1 MEARRV
7 VSVARDVVAVIDE
20 HNVTF
25 MAGSIAH
32 AAFLSLLP
40 LLLLLFIVAGA
51 VGNEYLTEQ
60 LVAMARDH
68 LSPAGQGLVYEA
80 LTHASERA
88 GASLI
93 GIVSLLW
100 GMLRIFR
107 GISTAFDELYQD
119 GESSFAGKLL
129 DGAVVFAVILIA
141 TVGAGFGAT
150 TLAAVDHPVVELL
163 TPFALFVGLTVGFFP
178 MYYVFPDP
186 DVSVREALPGT
197 VIAAAGWVVLE
208 TVFGIYADLVNTV
221 GTFETLGAVILLLI
235 WLYGNAL
242 VLLVGA
248 AVNVV
253 IGGHHATDLED
264 GHGTDPGAESES
276 DSDSDDGSDP
286 GDGNPQETVGA

>member
-1 MEARRV
+1 MDARR
-7 VSVARDVVAVIDE
+7 SYAVAREVVAVIDE

-40 LLLLLFIVAGA
+40 LLLLLFLVAGA

-80 LTHASERA
+80 LTHASERG

-93 GIVSLLW
+93 GLVSLLW

-107 GISTAFDELYQD
+107 GVTTAFDELYAD
-119 GESSFAGKLL
+119 GENSFPEKVVN
-129 DGAVVFAVILIA
+129 GAVVFAVILIA

-150 TLAAVDHPVVELL
+150 TLASVDHPVVQAA
-163 TPFALFVGLTVGFFP
+163 TPIGLFVALSIAFFP

-197 VIAAAGWVVLE
+197 LIAAGGWVVLE
-208 TVFGIYADLVNTV
+208 TVFGIYVGLVNTV
-221 GTFETLGAVILLLI
+221 GTFETFGAVILLLI

-242 VLLVGA
+242 ILLVGA

-253 IGGHHATDLED
+253 IGGHRAIDREDDRDSED
-264 GHGTDPGAESES
+264 GNA
-276 DSDSDDGSDP
+276 
-286 GDGNPQETVGA
+286 QEPVGA

>member
-1 MEARRV
+1 MDLRRIP
-7 VSVARDVVAVIDE
+7 SVARDVIAVIDE

-60 LVAMARDH
+60 LVAIARDH

-80 LTHASERA
+80 LTHASERG

-107 GISTAFDELYQD
+107 GINTAFDELYAG
-119 GESSFAGKLL
+119 GESSFPEKLL
-129 DGAVVFAVILIA
+129 DGAIVFAVILIA
-141 TVGAGFGAT
+141 TVGAGFGT
-150 TLAAVDHPVVELL
+150 TMLASVDHPIVGFV
-163 TPFALFVGLTVGFFP
+163 TPFALFFGLSIAFFP

-186 DVSVREALPGT
+186 KVTVREALPGT
-197 VIAAAGWVVLE
+197 VIAAAGWVALE
-208 TVFGIYADLVNTV
+208 AVFGLYVGLVNTV

-242 VLLVGA
+242 VLLVGT

-253 IGGHHATDLED
+253 IGGHHTTERDDHET
-264 GHGTDPGAESES
+264 G
-276 DSDSDDGSDP
+276 DS
-286 GDGNPQETVGA
+286 GDAPDTVRV

>member
-1 MEARRV
+1 MDARRIYA
-7 VSVARDVVAVIDE
+7 VARDVVAVVDE

-60 LVAMARDH
+60 IVVMARDH

-80 LTHASERA
+80 LTHASERG

-93 GIVSLLW
+93 GLVSLLW

-107 GISTAFDELYQD
+107 GVTTAFDELYAD
-119 GESSFAGKLL
+119 GENSFPEKVVN
-129 DGAVVFAVILIA
+129 GAVVFAVILIA
-141 TVGAGFGAT
+141 TVGAGFGTT
-150 TLAAVDHPVVELL
+150 TLASVDNPVVQAA
-163 TPFALFVGLTVGFFP
+163 TPIALFVALSVGFFP
-178 MYYVFPDP
+178 MYYIFPDP

-197 VIAAAGWVVLE
+197 LIAAGGWVVLE
-208 TVFGIYADLVNTV
+208 TVFGVYVGLVNTV
-221 GTFETLGAVILLLI
+221 GTFETFGAIILLLI

-253 IGGHHATDLED
+253 IGGHHATDRED
-264 GHGTDPGAESES
+264 GSGA
-276 DSDSDDGSDP
+276 DDGAAQD
-286 GDGNPQETVGA
+286 TLGA

>member
-1 MEARRV
+1 MPRRG
-7 VSVARDVVAVIDE
+7 VA
-20 HNVTF
+20 
-25 MAGSIAH
+25 
-32 AAFLSLLP
+32 
-40 LLLLLFIVAGA
+40 
-51 VGNEYLTEQ
+51 
-60 LVAMARDH
+60 
-68 LSPAGQGLVYEA
+68 
-80 LTHASERA
+80 
-88 GASLI
+88 
-93 GIVSLLW
+93 
-100 GMLRIFR
+100 
-107 GISTAFDELYQD
+107 TAFDELYQD

-129 DGAVVFAVILIA
+129 DAAVVFAVILIA

-163 TPFALFVGLTVGFFP
+163 TPLALFVALTIGFFP

-197 VIAAAGWVVLE
+197 LIAAAGWVVLE

-253 IGGHHATDLED
+253 IGGHYAADLED
-264 GHGTDPGAESES
+264 GHGHGS
-276 DSDSDDGSDP
+276 DSDAESGSESDDGSDP
-286 GDGNPQETVGA
+286 EDGNPQETVGA

>member
-1 MEARRV
+1 MDLRRI
-7 VSVARDVVAVIDE
+7 VSVAREVVAVIDE

-93 GIVSLLW
+93 GLVSLLW

-107 GISTAFDELYQD
+107 GVATAFDELYAD
-119 GESSFAGKLL
+119 GQNSFSEKLV
-129 DGAVVFAVILIA
+129 DGAVVAVAILVA

-150 TLAAVDHPVVELL
+150 TLAAIDHPVIALL
-163 TPFALFVGLTVGFFP
+163 TPVTLFVGLAIAFFP

-197 VIAAAGWVVLE
+197 AIAAAGWVVLE

-253 IGGHHATDLED
+253 IGGHHAVDRED
-264 GHGTDPGAESES
+264 GHGA
-276 DSDSDDGSDP
+276 DSDDGNAQD
-286 GDGNPQETVGA
+286 TAGA

>member
-1 MEARRV
+1 MDARR
-7 VSVARDVVAVIDE
+7 SYAVAREVVAVIDE

-40 LLLLLFIVAGA
+40 LLLLLFLVAGA

-80 LTHASERA
+80 LTHASERG

-93 GIVSLLW
+93 GLVSLLW

-107 GISTAFDELYQD
+107 GVTTAFDELYAD
-119 GESSFAGKLL
+119 GENSFPEKVVN
-129 DGAVVFAVILIA
+129 GAVVFAVILIA
-141 TVGAGFGAT
+141 TVGAGFGTT
-150 TLAAVDHPVVELL
+150 TLAAIDHPVVQAA
-163 TPFALFVGLTVGFFP
+163 TPIGLFVALSVAFFP

-186 DVSVREALPGT
+186 DVSVRDALPGT
-197 VIAAAGWVVLE
+197 FIAAGGWVILE
-208 TVFGIYADLVNTV
+208 TVFGIYVGLVNTV
-221 GTFETLGAVILLLI
+221 GTFETFGAVILLLI

-242 VLLVGA
+242 ILLVGA

-253 IGGHHATDLED
+253 IGGHHAVDRED
-264 GHGTDPGAESES
+264 DRDADGESA
-276 DSDSDDGSDP
+276 
-286 GDGNPQETVGA
+286 QETVGA

>member
-1 MEARRV
+1 MDPRRIY
-7 VSVARDVVAVIDE
+7 SVARDVAAVIDE

-40 LLLLLFIVAGA
+40 LLLLLFIIAGA
-51 VGNEYLTEQ
+51 VGNDYLTEQ

-93 GIVSLLW
+93 GLVSLLW

-107 GISTAFDELYQD
+107 GINTAFDELYAD
-119 GESSFAGKLL
+119 DESSFLEQL
-129 DGAVVFAVILIA
+129 VDGAIVFTVIFVA

-150 TLAAVDHPVVELL
+150 TLAAIDHPLVEVL
-163 TPFALFVGLTVGFFP
+163 TPFALFLALAAAFFP
-178 MYYVFPDP
+178 MYYVFPEP
-186 DVSVREALPGT
+186 DVSMREALPGT
-197 VIAAAGWVVLE
+197 VIAAAGWVLLE
-208 TVFGIYADLVNTV
+208 AIFGIYADLVNTV

-253 IGGHHATDLED
+253 IGNHRPED
-264 GHGTDPGAESES
+264 GPDDADER
-276 DSDSDDGSDP
+276 DSASS
-286 GDGNPQETVGA
+286 VRA

>member
-1 MEARRV
+1 MDARRIYA
-7 VSVARDVVAVIDE
+7 VAREVAVVIDE

-80 LTHASERA
+80 LTHASKRG

-93 GIVSLLW
+93 GLVSLLW

-107 GISTAFDELYQD
+107 GVTTAFDELYAD
-119 GESSFAGKLL
+119 GENSFPEKLVN
-129 DGAVVFAVILIA
+129 GAVVFAVILIA
-141 TVGAGFGAT
+141 TVGAGFGTT
-150 TLAAVDHPVVELL
+150 TLAAIDNPVVQAA
-163 TPFALFVGLTVGFFP
+163 TPIALFVALSVGFFP

-186 DVSVREALPGT
+186 DVSVRDALPGT
-197 VIAAAGWVVLE
+197 LIAAGGWVVLE
-208 TVFGIYADLVNTV
+208 TVFGIYVGLVNTV
-221 GTFETLGAVILLLI
+221 GTFETFGAVILLLI

-242 VLLVGA
+242 ILLVGA

-253 IGGHHATDLED
+253 IGGHHAIDREDDRDSED
-264 GHGTDPGAESES
+264 GNA
-276 DSDSDDGSDP
+276 
-286 GDGNPQETVGA
+286 QEPVGA

>member
-1 MEARRV
+1 MDARR
-7 VSVARDVVAVIDE
+7 SYAVAREVVAVIDE

-40 LLLLLFIVAGA
+40 LLLLLFLVAGA

-93 GIVSLLW
+93 GLVSLLW

-107 GISTAFDELYQD
+107 GVTTAFDELYAD
-119 GESSFAGKLL
+119 GENSFPEKVVN
-129 DGAVVFAVILIA
+129 GAVVFAVILIA

-150 TLAAVDHPVVELL
+150 TLAAIGHPAVQAA
-163 TPFALFVGLTVGFFP
+163 TPIALFVALSVAFFP

-186 DVSVREALPGT
+186 DVSVRDALPGT
-197 VIAAAGWVVLE
+197 FIAAGGWVVLE
-208 TVFGIYADLVNTV
+208 AVFGIYVGLVNTV
-221 GTFETLGAVILLLI
+221 GTFETFGAVILLLI

-242 VLLVGA
+242 ILLVGA

-253 IGGHHATDLED
+253 IGGHHATDRED
-264 GHGTDPGAESES
+264 DRDVDGEST
-276 DSDSDDGSDP
+276 
-286 GDGNPQETVGA
+286 QETVGA